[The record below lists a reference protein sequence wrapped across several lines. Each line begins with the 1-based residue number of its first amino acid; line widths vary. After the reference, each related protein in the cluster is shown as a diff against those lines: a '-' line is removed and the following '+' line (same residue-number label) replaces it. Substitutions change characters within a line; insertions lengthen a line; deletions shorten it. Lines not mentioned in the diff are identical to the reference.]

1 VEKSEPNDQ
10 KRKGHKNLKPFQPGP
25 DPRRGRGPK
34 PGARSLE
41 RPPGRPRDEWKAW
54 LRSLIDS
61 PESRAAIEAVACDP
75 NHPAYA
81 RVLQW
86 AAERG
91 YGKETEHVEVTGN
104 EGGPLEVRVTRK
116 VVRPDAG

>member
-1 VEKSEPNDQ
+1 MEKSG
-10 KRKGHKNLKPFQPGP
+10 RKPKKPGTFSAGA
-25 DPRRGRGPK
+25 DARRGKGPAK
-34 PGARSLE
+34 GQTSLM

-91 YGKETEHVEVTGN
+91 YGKETETYEHSGPG
-104 EGGPLEVRVTRK
+104 GGPLEIRVTRK
-116 VVRPDAG
+116 VIRPGDAG